1 MKENETN
8 QSLEECC
15 LERLKH
21 CSSMEEAINIVEFYK
36 EQEKLFAPLRE
47 FFLREFS
54 NKNER

>member
-8 QSLEECC
+8 QSFEECC

-21 CSSMEEAINIVEFYK
+21 CSNMEEAINIVEFYK

-47 FFLREFS
+47 SS